1 MLTENF
7 VNGEEN
13 VKANDVIWEPRLDA
27 EAAMWKQRAREIAA
41 EHFAPLA
48 EELDR
53 EQRYPHEH
61 IETFVE
67 TGLSGILVPK
77 EIGGLGLS
85 MQAICAIVEEVS
97 AACASTGAI
106 LAAHALGA
114 VPLQIGGTEAQ
125 RAEMLGDLLKGKA
138 VSFALTEV
146 GAGSDAAAI
155 KTTALPDGDGY
166 LIEGEKIYVG
176 NGGAAAHYIVFAKTD
191 PEAGAR
197 GITAFAVRGDS
208 DGLVVDRYEDKMGIR
223 GTLTSNLRCEGVRV
237 TDADIVGE
245 KNRGLKLALQTLD
258 LGRVSVAAQ
267 GLGVALAAYRLASA
281 EAVRRETFGRPLIEN
296 QGIAFPLAD
305 VATELSAARM
315 LTYEAAAAKDRG
327 ERISLPGAMAKLY
340 SSEVAHKAAD
350 LAVQIYGGDGF
361 CKPCP
366 AERLYRDQRILQIY
380 EGASEIQRLVLGRA
394 IADHVREAAAEPA
407 GSAA

>member
-1 MLTENF
+1 
-7 VNGEEN
+7 

-27 EAAMWKQRAREIAA
+27 EATEWKERARAVAA
-41 EHFAPLA
+41 ERFAPLA

-67 TGLSGILVPK
+67 TGLSGILVPH
-77 EIGGLGLS
+77 ELGGAGLP

-114 VPLQIGGTEAQ
+114 VPLQLGGTAAQ
-125 RAEMLGDLLKGKA
+125 REEMLGDLLKGRA
-138 VSFALTEV
+138 VSFALTER

-155 KTTALPDGDGY
+155 KTTATPDGDGWR
-166 LIEGEKIYVG
+166 LDGEKIYVG
-176 NGGAAAHYIVFAKTD
+176 NGGAAAHYVVFAKTD

-197 GITAFAVRGDS
+197 GITAFAVRGDA

-223 GTLTSNLRCEGVRV
+223 GTLTSNLRLEGVRV
-237 TDADIVGE
+237 TPADIVGE
-245 KNRGLKLALQTLD
+245 ENRGLKLALQTLD
-258 LGRVSVAAQ
+258 LGRISVAAQ
-267 GLGVALAAYRLASA
+267 GLGVALAAFRLAAA

-296 QGIAFPLAD
+296 QGISFPLAD
-305 VATELSAARM
+305 IATELSAARM
-315 LTYEAAAAKDRG
+315 LAYEAAAAHDRG
-327 ERISLPGAMAKLY
+327 ERVSLPGAMAKLY
-340 SSEVAHKAAD
+340 SSEVAHRAAD
-350 LAVQIYGGDGF
+350 LAVQVYGGDGF

-394 IADHVREAAAEPA
+394 IADGVRAEAEPA
-407 GSAA
+407 APVAG

>member
-1 MLTENF
+1 
-7 VNGEEN
+7 
-13 VKANDVIWEPRLDA
+13 VKAKDVIWEPRLDA
-27 EAAMWKQRAREIAA
+27 EAAEWKERARAVAA
-41 EHFAPLA
+41 ERFAPLA

-61 IETFVE
+61 IETFVD
-67 TGLSGILVPK
+67 TGLSGILVPR
-77 EIGGLGLS
+77 ELGGAGLS
-85 MQAICAIVEEVS
+85 MVAICAIVEEVS
-97 AACASTGAI
+97 AACSSTGAI

-114 VPLQIGGTEAQ
+114 VPLQIGGTDAQ
-125 RAEMLGDLLKGKA
+125 RETMLGDLLQGKA
-138 VSFALTEV
+138 VSFALTER

-155 KTTALPDGDGY
+155 TTTALPDGDGWR
-166 LIEGEKIYVG
+166 IDGEKIYVG

-191 PEAGAR
+191 VDAGPR
-197 GITAFAVRGDS
+197 GITAFAVPAGAP
-208 DGLVVDRYEDKMGIR
+208 GLVVDRYEDKMGIR
-223 GTLTSNLRCEGVRV
+223 GTLTSNLRLEGVQV
-237 TDADIVGE
+237 TPAAIVGE
-245 KNRGLKLALQTLD
+245 ENRGLKLALQTLD

-267 GLGVALAAYRLASA
+267 GLGIALAAYRLAAA
-281 EAVRRETFGRPLIEN
+281 EAVRRETFGKPLIEN

-315 LTYEAAAAKDRG
+315 LTYEAAAAHDRS

-340 SSEVAHKAAD
+340 SSEVAHRAAD

-394 IADHVREAAAEPA
+394 IGDSVRAEAAATVGA
-407 GSAA
+407 

>member
-1 MLTENF
+1 
-7 VNGEEN
+7 
-13 VKANDVIWEPRLDA
+13 VKAKDVIWEPRLDA
-27 EAAMWKQRAREIAA
+27 EAAEWKERARAIAA
-41 EHFAPLA
+41 ERFAPLA

-53 EQRYPHEH
+53 EQRYPYEH
-61 IETFVE
+61 VETFVE
-67 TGLSGILVPK
+67 TGLSGMLVPR
-77 EIGGLGLS
+77 EIGGAGLP
-85 MQAICAIVEEVS
+85 MVTICAIVEEVS
-97 AACASTGAI
+97 AACSSTGAI

-114 VPLQIGGTEAQ
+114 VPLQIGGTALQ
-125 RAEMLGDLLKGKA
+125 RETMLGDLLQGKA
-138 VSFALTEV
+138 VSFALTER

-155 KTTALPDGDGY
+155 TTTALPDGDGWR
-166 LIEGEKIYVG
+166 IDGEKIYVG

-191 PEAGAR
+191 VDAGPR
-197 GITAFAVRGDS
+197 GITAFAVPGDAP
-208 DGLVVDRYEDKMGIR
+208 GLVVDRYEDKMGIR
-223 GTLTSNLRCEGVRV
+223 GTLTSNLRLERV
-237 TDADIVGE
+237 HVTPADIVGE
-245 KNRGLKLALQTLD
+245 ENRGLKLALQTLD

-267 GLGVALAAYRLASA
+267 GLGIALAAYRLAAA
-281 EAVRRETFGRPLIEN
+281 EAVRRETFGKPLIEN

-305 VATELSAARM
+305 IATELSAARM
-315 LTYEAAAAKDRG
+315 LTYEAAAAHDRG

-394 IADHVREAAAEPA
+394 IADGVRAEAAATVGA
-407 GSAA
+407 